1 MRVKRAI
8 VAVYCAVLLL
18 AAVLCACA
26 YADADDGKTPD
37 RSFNDNVII
46 ESL

>member
-8 VAVYCAVLLL
+8 VAVYIAVLLL

-26 YADADDGKTPD
+26 YADADTGKTPD